1 MRPAATRTIEISG
14 MSGDPCVQKVIV
26 ALNRVSGVCI
36 ESVQVGR
43 AVIGCVFPAAFVA
56 ACGAICYAGY
66 RARERPAPIV
76 PLGRRTA

>member
-1 MRPAATRTIEISG
+1 MRPAATRTIEIGG

-26 ALNRVSGVCI
+26 ALNRVSGVRI
-36 ESVQVGR
+36 ESIQVGR
-43 AVIGCVFPAAFVA
+43 AVIDCAFPAAFVA

-76 PLGRRTA
+76 PVGRLTA